1 MNENQNSAQL
11 TPGNNSEIGR
21 DVTFSELFI
30 AIWEGKRLLISL
42 AITFSVI
49 IMIIT
54 LFLPNNYESKA
65 LLVPVKNDDSG
76 QALQGYSGL
85 ASLAGIDLPGAE
97 SSKTTVALEKVVS
110 LSFFEEH
117 IMPNIFIPDL
127 MALDKW
133 DPQKN
138 EISYKLS
145 EYDSDKG
152 VWKRKPAFP
161 RASEPSAQE
170 GHKEFLKIIKI
181 KENDKTG
188 FINLSI
194 KHQSPFIAKEWAEV
208 IVLEINNWFR
218 NT

>member
-152 VWKRKPAFP
+152 VWKRKTCI
-161 RASEPSAQE
+161 SKS
-170 GHKEFLKIIKI
+170 
-181 KENDKTG
+181 
-188 FINLSI
+188 
-194 KHQSPFIAKEWAEV
+194 
-208 IVLEINNWFR
+208 
-218 NT
+218 